1 MAKQS
6 GIHQLRGKVGEH
18 SYYRQTGVAAG
29 LMRSINQ
36 GMSARVK
43 NDPAF
48 ANTRRNN
55 SEFAGACDVAHLL
68 GLMVTPKY
76 RPMILPFS
84 QSNMSK
90 KVLEIAKVTNAIWGQ
105 RVVPADAGQQLA
117 DILTAQSKLAFTDL
131 FDANA
136 STITNNQLSIA
147 LSWTKDQAT
156 TMAGMG
162 IDGVTFGAFAYNFA
176 TGKYDAISG
185 AIRKGYR
192 ELVVSDS
199 TAPEVVAGQEVGE
212 SIDLTIP
219 EFSLDSKGWNG
230 FQILVIV
237 ALPFRNVNNTPY
249 VLQEY
254 CRFIAFNLERAA

>member
-90 KVLEIAKVTNAIWGQ
+90 KVLEIAKVQSAIWGQ
-105 RVVPADAGQQLA
+105 RVVPADSAQQLS
-117 DILTAQSKLAFTDL
+117 DILTAQSKLPASDIISLSLDPSATDNFT
-131 FDANA
+131 FWGRC
-136 STITNNQLSIA
+136 SQ
-147 LSWTKDQAT
+147 DQVT
-156 TMAGMG
+156 SMLGLG
-162 IDGVTFGAFAYNFA
+162 IDGFVMVATAYNLA
-176 TGKYDAISG
+176 TGKFDALTAS
-185 AIRKGYR
+185 IRKGYR
-192 ELVVSDS
+192 EIVASDS
-199 TAPEVVAGQEVGE
+199 TEVALSAGSEVE
-212 SIDLTIP
+212 DSVTLAIP
-219 EFSLDSKGWNG
+219 EFELDSRGWNG
-230 FQILVIV
+230 HQILVAVI
-237 ALPFRNVNNTPY
+237 LPYREVNNVHYT
-249 VLQEY
+249 LQEY
-254 CRFIAFNLERAA
+254 CRFAAFPIVRTE

>member
-90 KVLEIAKVTNAIWGQ
+90 KVLEIAKVTSAIWGQ
-105 RVVPADAGQQLA
+105 RVVPADAGEQLSE
-117 DILTAQSKLAFTDL
+117 ILSAQSKLNVADIM
-131 FDANA
+131 
-136 STITNNQLSIA
+136 SITYA
-147 LSWTKDQAT
+147 LDDQDSFELNYTVSADQAT
-156 TMAGMG
+156 TLKGLG
-162 IDGVTFGAFAYNFA
+162 VDGLVVSLLGYNLA
-176 TGKYDAISG
+176 TGKFDALSG

-192 ELVVSDS
+192 VLVDS
-199 TAPEVVAGQEVGE
+199 SNNTDPISAGE
-212 SIDLTIP
+212 SLDQSISVSMP
-219 EFSLDSKGWNG
+219 EFQLDSRGWNG
-230 FQILVIV
+230 FQLGVLVVLPYRIV
-237 ALPFRNVNNTPY
+237 NGVNYT
-249 VLQEY
+249 LQEY
-254 CRFIAFNLERAA
+254 CRFTAINIVRE

>member
-6 GIHQLRGKVGEH
+6 GLHQLRGKVGEH

-105 RVVPADAGQQLA
+105 RVVPADSAAELSG
-117 DILTAQSKLAFTDL
+117 ILTAQSKLAMSDL
-131 FDANA
+131 
-136 STITNNQLSIA
+136 LSLSLTKETGNDFA
-147 LSWTKDQAT
+147 LSYACSGDQAT
-156 TMAGMG
+156 TMAGLDISG
-162 IDGVTFGAFAYNFA
+162 FVLVATAYNLA
-176 TGKYDAISG
+176 TGKFNALTASIRKGFREIVGSNNTEEPISAGSAISG
-185 AIRKGYR
+185 
-192 ELVVSDS
+192 
-199 TAPEVVAGQEVGE
+199 
-212 SIDLTIP
+212 SISITIP
-219 EFSLDSKGWNG
+219 ESDVDTKGWNSH
-230 FQILVIV
+230 QIVV
-237 ALPFRNVNNTPY
+237 AVLLPYRTINEVDYT
-249 VLQEY
+249 LQEY
-254 CRFIAFNLERAA
+254 CRFAALPVVRA

>member
-18 SYYRQTGVAAG
+18 SYYRQTGVATG

-55 SEFAGACDVAHLL
+55 SEFAGAADVAHLL

-117 DILTAQSKLAFTDL
+117 DILTAQSKLAMSDFLSLSLLQDQGESFNLSFAFT
-131 FDANA
+131 N
-136 STITNNQLSIA
+136 
-147 LSWTKDQAT
+147 DQAT
-156 TMAGMG
+156 TMAGLG
-162 IDGVTFGAFAYNFA
+162 ITGFSLVATAYNLA
-176 TGKYDAISG
+176 TGKFDALTLS
-185 AIRKGYR
+185 IRKGYR
-192 ELVVSDS
+192 EIAGSGSDDVSI
-199 TAPEVVAGQEVGE
+199 EAGSGDERNL
-212 SIDLTIP
+212 SLSIP
-219 EFSLDSKGWNG
+219 EFELDSRGWNG
-230 FQILVIV
+230 HQIAVV
-237 ALPFRNVNNTPY
+237 VFLPYRTVNGVNYT
-249 VLQEY
+249 LQEY
-254 CRFIAFNLERAA
+254 CRFAALPVVRTE